1 MLCFPCLAIKTTL
14 SVKIQN
20 CSIFVAK
27 SHIYK
32 IFVAICSETLKTN
45 RTEIFSPDL
54 SSTKVPQPAHWWW
67 WQPHCWWWRPPC
79 RPPYLPPCRSPGP
92 SGIKNFNPGI
102 FRDEILPNPGI
113 PGFFGTGFPNIF
125 DPGILLKSFGIFRD
139 FHFCFICLS
148 NRIIFI
154 NIYHHRWHN
163 HHHYH
168 CHSSSPFIGIII
180 SDCVERASLLNVEFY
195 VLSQC
200 AVKKHAF
207 ITPITIKMCV

>member
-125 DPGILLKSFGIFRD
+125 DPGILLKNFGIFRD

-154 NIYHHRWHN
+154 NIYHHHLHSSPTILL
-163 HHHYH
+163 HHHH
-168 CHSSSPFIGIII
+168 LL
-180 SDCVERASLLNVEFY
+180 RSLLATL
-195 VLSQC
+195 LSHYPQID
-200 AVKKHAF
+200 VRN
-207 ITPITIKMCV
+207 IV

>member
-27 SHIYK
+27 SHIYN

-102 FRDEILPNPGI
+102 FRDGILPICLI
-113 PGFFGTGFPNIF
+113 PGFKGNLSGFSFLLFARQNWIF
-125 DPGILLKSFGIFRD
+125 YL
-139 FHFCFICLS
+139 
-148 NRIIFI
+148 
-154 NIYHHRWHN
+154 YHHH
-163 HHHYH
+163 
-168 CHSSSPFIGIII
+168 
-180 SDCVERASLLNVEFY
+180 LLCTSAT
-195 VLSQC
+195 VLWNNP
-200 AVKKHAF
+200 AVNNSVMM
-207 ITPITIKMCV
+207 PITVLMCWKDFSPECGVICALSKRCQKPCIFHTNHN